1 MTIERRIADMLAEV
15 DRLEMDDTQRRRH
28 ILSTHAPSI
37 LADIPGLHATGVDLL
52 DGEFETYATGWSPS
66 LHRIAMRTVRT
77 IARPDAMDA
86 TIRWFAEAASTL
98 WTRSVHAAALGM
110 ERAPL
115 ATGTNIMHLDVDASL
130 VEINGGDPIRWAA
143 RAVKA
148 SHATAAARTTGVG
161 GHTCAGGDSHVQER
175 GAAREAC
182 WRVSI
187 DVDGDEVT
195 FDGSDVTF
203 FGPAFPASVVAA
215 LPGRHV
221 VDLIRT
227 DTCLDARLVEEV
239 DTTEIDNGC
248 FYTLTLRQRTVPL
261 ASLAS

>member
-1 MTIERRIADMLAEV
+1 
-15 DRLEMDDTQRRRH
+15 
-28 ILSTHAPSI
+28 
-37 LADIPGLHATGVDLL
+37 
-52 DGEFETYATGWSPS
+52 
-66 LHRIAMRTVRT
+66 MRTVRT
-77 IARPDAMDA
+77 IARPDALDA

-110 ERAPL
+110 DRAPL
-115 ATGTNIMHLDVDASL
+115 ATGANIMHLDVDASL

-161 GHTCAGGDSHVQER
+161 GLTCAGGDCHVQER

-187 DVDGDEVT
+187 DVDGDGDEVT

-203 FGPAFPASVVAA
+203 FGPALPASVVAA

-221 VDLIRT
+221 ADLIRT
-227 DTCLDARLVEEV
+227 DTCLDARIVEEV
-239 DTTEIDNGC
+239 GTTEIDNGC
-248 FYTLTLRQRTVPL
+248 YYTLTLRQRTVPL